1 MFLFQKLRVLLLW
14 LSTEINLELLR
25 EKTFTWELLPQAK
38 GLGNFQ
44 ASLSEALQYDERVT
58 YRTEECG
65 TVPLVHLGWSLSFL
79 IWLQSTPP
87 CGP

>member
-25 EKTFTWELLPQAK
+25 EKTFTRELLPQAK

-44 ASLSEALQYDERVT
+44 ASLSEVLQ
-58 YRTEECG
+58 
-65 TVPLVHLGWSLSFL
+65 
-79 IWLQSTPP
+79 
-87 CGP
+87 